1 MEDVNTKD
9 TIFEPD
15 FFPFACSPFYTSS
28 IIYQPLSLQHLHLE
42 DARELLC
49 LDQSAGAIKVIL
61 RLESNSLPGL
71 PTRIPISRVHST
83 SKGRRIAYQ

>member
-49 LDQSAGAIKVIL
+49 LDQTGGAIKVI
-61 RLESNSLPGL
+61 
-71 PTRIPISRVHST
+71 
-83 SKGRRIAYQ
+83 